1 MKRALFLLMVLI
13 VAAAA
18 AWVQIAPAQ
27 VMRAESADISGERMR
42 AHVKFL
48 ASDLLEGRG
57 VGTRGGD
64 LASEYIATQFA
75 LDGLK
80 PAGDNGTY
88 FQNFALVGA
97 DPQATTSLSV
107 TTGAVTLPFRW
118 LDDFVGVTY
127 QQKPTIDFDA
137 ETVFVGHGIVA
148 PEYQWDDYKGV
159 DVRGKVVV
167 FFTGE
172 PPSRDPKFF
181 NGEALTYYGRW
192 SYKFEEAGRQG
203 AAGAIIIHTTP
214 TASYGWNVVRSSWS
228 KEELEMKLAPGSPAV
243 GFAGWITK
251 EAGERIAATQN
262 TTADQW
268 LALADTRGFRA
279 RPLPLRFRI
288 HASAKIRELRTRN
301 VIGKVEGSDPQLKNE
316 AVMFSAHW
324 DHLGVGEA
332 IRGDTIYNGAQDN
345 ATGCGVLLELA
356 RAWAALPQK
365 PRRSAL
371 FISVAAEEAGLLGS
385 EYYGKHPVI
394 AAGKTALALNYD
406 SLPPLGRTSD
416 VQVHGAERTTIYSVV
431 EETARRFH
439 LTISPDPRP
448 LAGTYY
454 RSDHFSFARVGIPAF
469 SIDSGHELVG
479 QPPGTGNKL
488 ADEYNEAHYHQPS
501 DEYHDNWDFSGM
513 ELYARFGFAINREAA
528 TLPKLPT
535 WHAGDEFLAARVASG
550 AK

>member
-1 MKRALFLLMVLI
+1 MKRVFSLLLFAIAIL
-13 VAAAA
+13 
-18 AWVQIAPAQ
+18 VQIAPAQ
-27 VMRAESADISGERMR
+27 VAPAESTGISGERIR

-64 LASEYIATQFA
+64 LASEYIATEFA

-97 DPQATTSLSV
+97 DPQPNTSLSV
-107 TTGAVTLPFRW
+107 TAGRVTLPFGW
-118 LDDFVGVTY
+118 LDDFVGVTF
-127 QQKPTIDFDA
+127 QQKSTIEIDA
-137 ETVFVGHGIVA
+137 DAVFVGHGIVA
-148 PEYQWDDYKGV
+148 PEYHWDDYQGV
-159 DVRGKVVV
+159 DVHGKVVV
-167 FFTGE
+167 LFTGE
-172 PPSRDPKFF
+172 PPSHDAKFF

-192 SYKFEEAGRQG
+192 TYKFEEAARHG
-203 AAGAIIIHTTP
+203 AIGAIIIHTTP

-228 KEELEMKLAPGSPAV
+228 KEELEMKLAPGTPAV

-251 EAGERIAATQN
+251 DAGERIAATQN
-262 TTADQW
+262 TTADAW

-288 HASAKIRELRTRN
+288 HASAKIREMRTRN

-324 DHLGVGEA
+324 DHLGVGEP
-332 IRGDTIYNGAQDN
+332 IHGDAIYNGAQDN

-385 EYYGKHPVI
+385 EYYGQHPVI
-394 AAGKTALALNYD
+394 PAGKTALALNYD
-406 SLPPLGRTSD
+406 GLAPLGRTSD
-416 VQVHGAERTTIYSVV
+416 VQVDGAERTTIFPLV
-431 EETARRFH
+431 EEVARRFH

-469 SIDSGHELVG
+469 SIGSGHELLG
-479 QPPGTGNKL
+479 QPPGTGNRL

-528 TLPKLPT
+528 NLPKLPT
-535 WHAGDEFLAARVASG
+535 WHAGDEFLAARVESG
-550 AK
+550 VR

>member
-1 MKRALFLLMVLI
+1 MTRVLLLSLL
-13 VAAAA
+13 AAAA
-18 AWVQIAPAQ
+18 AWAQITSAL
-27 VMRAESADISGERMR
+27 VTKAEATDISGERIR

-80 PAGDNGTY
+80 PGGDNGTY
-88 FQNFALVGA
+88 FQNFAMVGA
-97 DPQATTSLSV
+97 DPQPTTSLSV
-107 TTGAVTLPFRW
+107 TAGGVTLPFRW
-118 LDDFVGVTY
+118 LDDFVGVTF
-127 QQKPTIDFDA
+127 QQKSTVDFDA
-137 ETVFVGHGIVA
+137 DTVFVGHGIVA
-148 PEYQWDDYKGV
+148 PEYQWDDYQGV
-159 DVRGKVVV
+159 DVHGKVVM

-181 NGEALTYYGRW
+181 KGEALTYYGRW
-192 SYKFEEAGRQG
+192 TYKFEEAARHG
-203 AAGAIIIHTTP
+203 AIGAIIIHTTP

-243 GFAGWITK
+243 GFAGWVTK

-288 HASAKIRELRTRN
+288 HASAKIREIRTRN

-332 IRGDTIYNGAQDN
+332 IRGDAIYNGAQDN

-365 PRRSAL
+365 PRRTAL

-385 EYYGKHPVI
+385 EYYGRHPVI

-406 SLPPLGRTSD
+406 SLQPFGRTRD
-416 VQVHGAERTTIYSVV
+416 VQVHGAERTTIYPAV
-431 EETARRFH
+431 EEAARRLH

-469 SIDSGHELVG
+469 SIDSGHELLG
-479 QPPGTGNKL
+479 QPPGAGNKL

-501 DEYHDNWDFSGM
+501 DEYHDNWDFLGM

-528 TLPKLPT
+528 NLPKLPT
-535 WHAGDEFLAARVASG
+535 WQAGDEFLAPRVASG
-550 AK
+550 VR